1 MTGGAISAEPIRLVV
16 FDCDGVLVDSE
27 PIAVRTH
34 VALGAELG
42 WALTESDVM
51 NRFVGR
57 STTSIGE
64 QIAERLGQET
74 ARVWDERFR
83 EMHARAVD
91 EGLNPVDGITE
102 ALDGLEAAGLG
113 AQHWCIASSGSHE
126 KMRHT
131 LGRVG
136 LYERFEGRIFSAHEV
151 ERGKPAPDLFLHAA
165 RRMGVDPS
173 HCAVVEDSRFGVQAA
188 GAAGMRS
195 FGYAGGLTPADWLTG
210 PTTVVFTDMRRLPA
224 LVTAHGHQEVTGAAG
239 D

>member
-1 MTGGAISAEPIRLVV
+1 MVI

-42 WALTESDVM
+42 WPLTEAEVM
-51 NRFVGR
+51 ERFVGR

-64 QIAERLGQET
+64 QIAERVGSDT
-74 ARVWDERFR
+74 ARIWDERFR

-91 EGLNPVDGITE
+91 TGLKAVSGIAE
-102 ALDGLEAAGLG
+102 ALDSLEVLG
-113 AQHWCIASSGSHE
+113 FGPQRRCIASSGSHE

-136 LYERFEGRIFSAHEV
+136 LYDRFEGRIFSAHEV

-165 RRMGVDPS
+165 RSLGVDPAR
-173 HCAVVEDSRFGVQAA
+173 CAVVEDSRFGIQAA
-188 GAAGMRS
+188 AAAGMRG
-195 FGYAGGLTPADWLTG
+195 FGYAGGLTPAEWLTG
-210 PTTVVFTDMRRLPA
+210 PGTVVFTDMRELPA
-224 LVTAHGHQEVTGAAG
+224 LLSAHRTERAGHAAG

>member
-1 MTGGAISAEPIRLVV
+1 MTGTDTSAKPIDLVV

-34 VALGAELG
+34 VALGGELG
-42 WALTESDVM
+42 WPLTESDVM

-64 QIAERLGQET
+64 QIAERLGEET
-74 ARVWDERFR
+74 ARLWDERFR

-91 EGLNPVDGITE
+91 ESLTPVDGIVE
-102 ALDGLEAAGLG
+102 ALDGLEAMGLG
-113 AQHWCIASSGSHE
+113 ARHWCIASSGSHE

-136 LYERFEGRIFSAHEV
+136 LYERFDGRVFSAHEV
-151 ERGKPAPDLFLHAA
+151 RRGKPAPDLFLHAA
-165 RRMGVDPS
+165 RSMGVEPS
-173 HCAVVEDSRFGVQAA
+173 RCAVVEDSRFGVQGAT
-188 GAAGMRS
+188 AAGMRS
-195 FGYAGGLTPADWLTG
+195 FGYAGGLTPADWLKG
-210 PTTVVFTDMRRLPA
+210 SATVVFTDMRLLPS
-224 LVTAHGHQEVTGAAG
+224 LVGAYRREEAPDAAG